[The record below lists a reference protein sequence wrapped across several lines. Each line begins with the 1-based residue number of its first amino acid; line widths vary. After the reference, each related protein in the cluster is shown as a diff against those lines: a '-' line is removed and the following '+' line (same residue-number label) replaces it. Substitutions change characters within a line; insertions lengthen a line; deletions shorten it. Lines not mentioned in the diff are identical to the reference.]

1 MRLLFALLV
10 LIGTSPAQPRTHWRV
25 ATPHEL
31 ELALPARPAVEKDHI
46 EVEMRTASGIINQN
60 KKVIAGVVL
69 ITAGYSAD
77 GKYSHFLLVQ
87 SPFTLGD
94 VHLVP
99 GNYVLGWKRKEDMLE
114 VTVSDAASGTPKGTV
129 EAHRTTGPGRVESF
143 RLWPPD
149 GLSEIQIGRFF
160 IHYSLDEI

>member
-1 MRLLFALLV
+1 MSILLALLV
-10 LIGTSPAQPRTHWRV
+10 LIGTSQAQPRMHWRA
-25 ATPHEL
+25 ATQHEL

-69 ITAGYSAD
+69 ITAGYAAD

-87 SPFTLGD
+87 SPFTLGN
-94 VHLVP
+94 VHLSA
-99 GNYVLGWKRKEDMLE
+99 GNYVLGWKRKEDVLE

-129 EAHRTTGPGRVESF
+129 VAHRMTGNGRVESF

-160 IHYSLDEI
+160 IHYSLDES

>member
-1 MRLLFALLV
+1 M
-10 LIGTSPAQPRTHWRV
+10 GTGVSQPQPRTHWRV
-25 ATPHEL
+25 ATLHEL

-46 EVEMRTASGIINQN
+46 EVEMRTASGIINQD

-94 VHLVP
+94 VHLAP

-114 VTVSDAASGTPKGTV
+114 VTVSDAATGRPKGTV
-129 EAHRTTGPGRVESF
+129 EARRMTGTGRVESF